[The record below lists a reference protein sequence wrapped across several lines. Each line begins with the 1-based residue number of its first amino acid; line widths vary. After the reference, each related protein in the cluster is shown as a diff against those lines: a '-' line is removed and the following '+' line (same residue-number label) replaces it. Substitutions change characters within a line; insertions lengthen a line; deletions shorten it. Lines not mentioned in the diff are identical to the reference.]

1 MSSTPSLKSGSHI
14 FGFQIFV
21 ITGNSMTPNF
31 KVGDR
36 LLVRVLG
43 NRSKPPARGDAV
55 IIGYD
60 DEAGRRSLKRVVG
73 LPGETVQISE
83 GSLFIDGRH
92 LMEPYLG
99 GLPANLGL
107 DEFSW
112 TLGDNDYFVMGDNR
126 AHSVDSRRFGPIP
139 SGNIVGSVK
148 FRLWPLARRRTN
160 RP

>member
-1 MSSTPSLKSGSHI
+1 
-14 FGFQIFV
+14 
-21 ITGNSMTPNF
+21 MTPNF

-60 DEAGRRSLKRVVG
+60 DEAGGRSLKRVVG
-73 LPGETVQISE
+73 LPGENVQISE

-92 LMEPYLG
+92 LMEPYLR

-112 TLGDNDYFVMGDNR
+112 TLGNNYYFVMGDNR
-126 AHSVDSRRFGPIP
+126 AHSVDSRDFGPIP